1 MSITKFAL
9 IAATLVATA
18 STATAGNYLAFG
30 ENRAAGTTLEL
41 GNVTSEA
48 NGVVHVYNYNGGKQ
62 GALLGS
68 KAVNAGANSDVR
80 IDVGNNK
87 AFAVLAVL
95 EVDGQAVSS
104 KDYDI
109 VR

>member
-1 MSITKFAL
+1 MSIKKFSL

-18 STATAGNYLAFG
+18 STATAGNYFAFG
-30 ENRAAGTTLEL
+30 ENREAGSTLEL

-48 NGVVHVYNYNGGKQ
+48 NGVVRIYNYSNGQQ

-68 KAVNAGANSDVR
+68 KAVLAGANSDVR
-80 IDVGNNK
+80 VNVGNNN

-95 EVDGQAVSS
+95 EVDGQAVTT

-109 VR
+109 KN

>member
-1 MSITKFAL
+1 MSIKKFAL

-18 STATAGNYLAFG
+18 STATAGNYFAFG

-48 NGVVHVYNYNGGKQ
+48 NGIVRIYTYNDGQK

-68 KAVNAGANSDVR
+68 KAVFAGANSDVR
-80 IDVGNNK
+80 VNVGNNK

-95 EVDGQAVSS
+95 EVDGQVVSS

-109 VR
+109 VK